1 MSAIRFSLA
10 ILAAASVL
18 PAGASAAQRQLYIV
32 QLSMQLPS
40 PPDAVQRE
48 DQRQAQREADR
59 RAVLALVPDA
69 TVQYHTVQYQYT
81 AALNGFA
88 ALLTPDEVTRLRASP
103 LVARVAPGTEDQFN
117 DGGTH
122 TTTAPRPQH

>member
-1 MSAIRFSLA
+1 MSAIRLSLA

-18 PAGASAAQRQLYIV
+18 PAGASAAAAPQRQPYIV
-32 QLSMQLPS
+32 ELRVEPGPQRTP

-48 DQRQAQREADR
+48 ASQ

-69 TVQYHTVQYQYT
+69 TVQYHYT
-81 AALNGFA
+81 AALHGFA
-88 ALLTPDEVTRLRASP
+88 ALLTPAEVQRLRASP

-117 DGGTH
+117 GGTH
-122 TTTAPRPQH
+122 KASAPQPQR